1 MIIQMILKLMETNF
15 MEMIGKA
22 LLKLI
27 QKLLIKSLKT
37 LFLQITISAY
47 LTPILKKMIMLTQL
61 LQRNKDSN
69 FI

>member
-1 MIIQMILKLMETNF
+1 MIIQMILKLMETNL

-47 LTPILKKMIMLTQL
+47 LTPILKKMIM
-61 LQRNKDSN
+61 
-69 FI
+69 